1 MIDNVISVTENGETK
16 SYTVYGFLEN
26 KERKKNYIIYTDGE
40 NYYASSYILNGNKMV
55 LDEITDDTE
64 WDYIDKEL
72 AKNG

>member
-16 SYTVYGFLEN
+16 NYTVYGFLEN

-40 NYYASSYILNGNKMV
+40 NYYASSYIFNGNKMV

-64 WDYIDKEL
+64 WDYIDREL